1 MQVSCISFT
10 ASRVT
15 AVLFISGRSIHS
27 VMSSLISVCSFG
39 AQVIHCKVASRFEAT
54 SCLAASTASSQTRM
68 CSERAAAH
76 RYTRPA
82 VTSANV
88 ASGVGERCSARRSR
102 RELEG
107 SEWGVATNASSTRDS
122 GSAPFRVRS
131 LESFAHEVMHRY
143 SYQSYESSANNLLED
158 KEELSRRAYSYTR
171 TSVVTLSC
179 YFLKKE
185 TKAE

>member
-15 AVLFISGRSIHS
+15 AGLFISGPSIQS
-27 VMSSLISVCSFG
+27 VISFISVYVARSR
-39 AQVIHCKVASRFEAT
+39 IHCNGVIWFEETSR
-54 SCLAASTASSQTRM
+54 LAASTASSQTRM
-68 CSERAAAH
+68 CSDRAAAH

-88 ASGVGERCSARRSR
+88 ASGAGERCSARRSS

-107 SEWGVATNASSTRDS
+107 SECGVATNASSTRDS

-131 LESFAHEVMHRY
+131 LESFA
-143 SYQSYESSANNLLED
+143 Q
-158 KEELSRRAYSYTR
+158 
-171 TSVVTLSC
+171 VVTYSVM
-179 YFLKKE
+179 YEYSVNVRRVIGIIE
-185 TKAE
+185 TGPREEPTFDNSI